1 MLHPRRL
8 ATFTAAVATALVAL
22 LALDT
27 AAHAA
32 GEVAV
37 QLRGLG
43 GTSVTAGGQG
53 LAFQVEFT
61 NTTSEPLRNVTA
73 IVAVTL
79 DDAPVESIR
88 VRRRQGGDLVRQASG
103 DSVVFAD
110 PDRFD
115 LQRGGRAS
123 PRQYILSFN
132 DKAPPGLAGITV
144 AAYLDGR
151 TLGSAS
157 GSVTVV
163 ARGGGGP
170 RVTATEAPN
179 TDPGVQPTF
188 EAGPTYSLAPLP
200 VAESQP
206 RVQASVPKALY
217 VLGSLLIA
225 MGAASL
231 FLIFRPPGRVPA
243 RVAGAGPHRLSGP
256 SWHPRGEGV
265 PQAWPTVSP
274 APEPTRRMPRP
285 VRDPGPRTG
294 GGRVYDDSGPHTQ
307 HPGSTHSGPTHR
319 GSTHTGPMRPVRD
332 AGPGEPLPPWQRP

>member
-8 ATFTAAVATALVAL
+8 ATLTAAVAAALVAL

-27 AAHAA
+27 AAYAA
-32 GEVAV
+32 GEVNVA
-37 QLRGLG
+37 LRGLG

-53 LAFQVEFT
+53 VAFQAEFS

-73 IVAVTL
+73 IIAVQL
-79 DDAPVESIR
+79 DGAPVESVR
-88 VRRRQGGDLVRQASG
+88 VRRRQGGDLPRQPSG
-103 DSVVFAD
+103 NSVIFAD

-123 PRQYILSFN
+123 PRQYILSFSN
-132 DKAPPGLAGITV
+132 EAPPGLAAITV
-144 AAYLDGR
+144 AAYLDGS
-151 TLGSAS
+151 TLGSAN

-170 RVTATEAPN
+170 RVTETEPPN

-200 VAESQP
+200 AADNQP

-217 VLGSLLIA
+217 VLGGLLIV

-231 FLIFRPPGRVPA
+231 FLIFRPPGGVPA
-243 RVAGAGPHRLSGP
+243 RVVGAGPHRLSGP
-256 SWHPRGEGV
+256 SWHPRGEGG

-274 APEPTRRMPRP
+274 GPEPTRRMPRP

-294 GGRVYDDSGPHTQ
+294 VGRVYDDPGSHTM
-307 HPGSTHSGPTHR
+307 HPGSRP
-319 GSTHTGPMRPVRD
+319 GSTHTGSMRPVRD
-332 AGPGEPLPPWQRP
+332 PGPGESLPPWQRP